1 MYTNQQ
7 LQSKIAQ
14 LKAEYIT
21 WDTLNKNSGFG
32 FNVER
37 NIPTAPDDVWI
48 EYLKFH
54 PKASQFRYAT
64 LHRSDDM
71 EYIFE
76 GKVATGVMA
85 SGPGTLAKPSSAK
98 AFIPIAGGE
107 TYSILL
113 II

>member
-1 MYTNQQ
+1 
-7 LQSKIAQ
+7 
-14 LKAEYIT
+14 
-21 WDTLNKNSGFG
+21 
-32 FNVER
+32 
-37 NIPTAPDDVWI
+37 
-48 EYLKFH
+48 
-54 PKASQFRYAT
+54 
-64 LHRSDDM
+64 M